1 MLKQQ
6 SGGDDLK
13 IAVIDGQGGGI
24 GRLIIEKLRKEL
36 GQEIYIIGVGTN
48 AVAASVMLKA
58 GANDG
63 ASGENAVVWSSSRVD
78 LIAGSVAIIAANSYA
93 GELTARMAEAIASSP
108 ATKILI
114 PLNRCGIELSCSQD
128 EPLPIQVDQLVARV
142 RAYKQNSQNTNQ
154 EWKGGLR

>member
-1 MLKQQ
+1 M
-6 SGGDDLK
+6 K

>member
-1 MLKQQ
+1 M
-6 SGGDDLK
+6 K

-36 GQEIYIIGVGTN
+36 GQEIYIIGLGTN
-48 AVAASVMLKA
+48 AVATSVMLKA

-63 ASGENAVVWSSSRVD
+63 ASGENAVIWSAARVD
-78 LIAGSVAIIAANSYA
+78 LIAGSVAIIAANSYC
-93 GELTARMAEAIASSP
+93 GELTTRMAEAITSSP

-114 PLNRCGIELSCSQD
+114 PMNRCGIELSCSQD

-142 RAYKQNSQNTNQ
+142 KNHCLNSQNIKQ
-154 EWKGGLR
+154 EWKGGLP